1 MSGYR
6 NVVISSPCKLQYR
19 GGYLEVRKEGD
30 TVRIHLGEI
39 SSVVLQTNQV
49 FVSAY
54 LLSEL
59 AKSKVSFVVS
69 DEKCNPIGQYLPLYG
84 AHNTSKKIAEQIEWT
99 EPAKKRVWQRVVRD
113 KIAHQSAL
121 LTARARERQGEQLCD
136 IVPEVRS
143 GDSTNREGH
152 AARLYFGALFGQDF
166 SRDKEIPLN
175 AALNYGYAIILSAVS
190 REIVA
195 RGYLTQVGI
204 CHRNEYNQFNL
215 SCDLMEP
222 FRPIVDRVVF
232 DNFEGDFDRNFKLL
246 LVDVLNRGI
255 PYKGGSY
262 RVGSVISLYVS
273 DCLKAL
279 NRRLSVDEIEP
290 FGIL

>member
-6 NVVISSPCKLQYR
+6 NVVITSPCKLQYR
-19 GGYLEVRKEGD
+19 GGYLEVRKEDD
-30 TVRIHLGEI
+30 TTRIHLGEI

-69 DEKCNPIGQYLPLYG
+69 DEKCDPIGQYLPLYG
-84 AHNTSKKIAEQIEWT
+84 AHNTSKKIAEQVDWT

-113 KIAHQSAL
+113 KVAHQSSL
-121 LTARARERQGEQLCD
+121 LTARAREQQGEQLRK

-152 AARLYFGALFGQDF
+152 AARLYFSALFGPDF

-204 CHRNEYNQFNL
+204 CHRNEFNQFNL

-246 LVDVLNRGI
+246 LVDVLNQGI

-262 RVGSVISLYVS
+262 RVGSVISLYVG

-279 NRRLSVDEIEP
+279 NRRLSVDEIEA

>member
-19 GGYLEVRKEGD
+19 GGYLEVRKEDD
-30 TVRIHLGEI
+30 TTRIHLGEI

-84 AHNTSKKIAEQIEWT
+84 AHNTSKKIAEQIDWT

-113 KIAHQSAL
+113 KIAHQAAL
-121 LTARARERQGEQLCD
+121 LTARAREPQGEQLRD

-190 REIVA
+190 REVVA

-232 DNFEGDFDRNFKLL
+232 DNFEGDFDRGFKLL
-246 LVDVLNRGI
+246 LVDVLNQGI
-255 PYKGGSY
+255 PYKGGIY

-290 FGIL
+290 FGIV

>member
-6 NVVISSPCKLQYR
+6 NVVIANPCKLQYR
-19 GGYLEVRKEGD
+19 GGYLEVRKEDD
-30 TVRIHLGEI
+30 TTRIHLGEI

-69 DEKCNPIGQYLPLYG
+69 DEKCDPIGQYLPLYG
-84 AHNTSKKIAEQIEWT
+84 AHNTSKKIAEQIDWT

-113 KIAHQSAL
+113 KIAHQAAL
-121 LTARARERQGEQLCD
+121 LTARAREQQGEQLRD

-232 DNFEGDFDRNFKLL
+232 DNFEGDFDRDFKLL
-246 LVDVLNRGI
+246 LVDVLNQGI

-290 FGIL
+290 FGIV